1 VTDNQEESNVEA
13 SQPEAAG
20 ANGQVQEVDLASIDP
35 AEIGKVVAQTSDE
48 QLAEGMSGP
57 LRSQV
62 IGEVFSRMKDFFKPE
77 NAAGQEAVVH
87 WKITGGPEGS
97 VDHWEIVVRNG
108 ELTVTDSPTET
119 PRVTLTM
126 DGVSFL
132 KLVTGAEPG
141 PTMFMSGKL
150 QLEGDMMFAANIQS
164 MFTLP
169 GS

>member
-1 VTDNQEESNVEA
+1 VES
-13 SQPEAAG
+13 SQPEAA
-20 ANGQVQEVDLASIDP
+20 ATNGQVEGVDLSSIDP
-35 AEIGKVVAQTSDE
+35 AEIGKVVASTPDE
-48 QLAEGMSGP
+48 QLAEGMKGP
-57 LRSQV
+57 MRAQV
-62 IGEVFSRMKDFFKPE
+62 IGEVFGRMKEFFKPE
-77 NAAGQEAVVH
+77 NAQGQEAVVH
-87 WKITGGPEGS
+87 WKITDGPGGA

-169 GS
+169 GGSPGSAA

>member
-1 VTDNQEESNVEA
+1 MESSQAPEENGQPADFDLSNV
-13 SQPEAAG
+13 
-20 ANGQVQEVDLASIDP
+20 DP
-35 AEIGKVVAQTSDE
+35 AEIGKVVAATDDA
-48 QLAEGMSGP
+48 QLREGMQGP
-57 LRSQV
+57 MRAQV
-62 IGEVFSRMKDFFKPE
+62 ISEVFGRMKEFFKPE
-77 NAAGQEAVVH
+77 NAQGQEAVVH
-87 WKITGGPEGS
+87 WKITDGPDGS
-97 VDHWEIVVRNG
+97 VDHWEVVVRNG
-108 ELTVTDSPTET
+108 ELTVTDSPVET

-132 KLVTGAEPG
+132 KLVTGAEQG